1 MGIKITTF
9 RRQTLWVFACA
20 AISLAGMFS
29 CPKKQSHTGAFRTDA
44 MDLAEGII
52 LNDLPGIID
61 RNAEYLFYLHGQIV
75 EELGVR
81 PTHPQWGIYEYEKI
95 LEALKRKDFVI
106 VSEARPKGTDP
117 MEYARKL
124 VAQIQP

>member
-1 MGIKITTF
+1 MGTKITKF
-9 RRQTLWVFACA
+9 RRQALWVFACA
-20 AISLAGMFS
+20 AFSLAGTFS
-29 CPKKQSHTGAFRTDA
+29 CAKKEAHSGAPSTDA

-52 LNDLPGIID
+52 LNNPPEIVSG
-61 RNAEYLFYLHGQIV
+61 NAKYLFYLHGQIV